1 MGHGSLFS
9 RQLEFPIYHQ
19 RFLDLPKY
27 TPWSLKLEAWYK
39 RHRQTLSQSIIHLE
53 PGWGLQLLDI
63 ALPKAFDQS
72 IVQTQV
78 GTTGGGFT
86 LNCCRCGWGSEL
98 FKRNTLEVGSK
109 SENEKF
115 FQLVFPDL
123 EGVRKEIRE
132 EMSIIIGMT
141 LEFEIC
147 LNWFR
152 SFLGGG
158 GVATSL
164 FMLFMDAVWQSGV
177 YFEITV

>member
-1 MGHGSLFS
+1 M
-9 RQLEFPIYHQ
+9 
-19 RFLDLPKY
+19 
-27 TPWSLKLEAWYK
+27 
-39 RHRQTLSQSIIHLE
+39 
-53 PGWGLQLLDI
+53 
-63 ALPKAFDQS
+63 
-72 IVQTQV
+72 
-78 GTTGGGFT
+78 
-86 LNCCRCGWGSEL
+86 
-98 FKRNTLEVGSK
+98 EVGSK

-123 EGVRKEIRE
+123 EGVRKKIRE